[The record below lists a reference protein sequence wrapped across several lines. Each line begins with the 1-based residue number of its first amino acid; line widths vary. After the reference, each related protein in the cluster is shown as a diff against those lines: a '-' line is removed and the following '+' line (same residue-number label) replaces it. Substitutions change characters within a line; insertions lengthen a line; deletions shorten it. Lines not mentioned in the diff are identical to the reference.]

1 MYAKKYPGRLTRVAK
16 VFNRSRS
23 LDLSSR
29 VKVSISKQTL
39 QRLLIAVAQGKSDNK
54 YEKLTKWN
62 LSNHLFFGSR
72 KKNTKK
78 VCNNI
83 MNSIKL

>member
-1 MYAKKYPGRLTRVAK
+1 M
-16 VFNRSRS
+16 
-23 LDLSSR
+23 
-29 VKVSISKQTL
+29 L

-54 YEKLTKWN
+54 SEKLTKWN
-62 LSNHLFFGSR
+62 LSNHLLFGSR
-72 KKNTKK
+72 KRNTKK

>member
-1 MYAKKYPGRLTRVAK
+1 MHAKKYPGRLTRVAK

-29 VKVSISKQTL
+29 VKVLISKQTL

-54 YEKLTKWN
+54 SEKLTKWN

>member
-1 MYAKKYPGRLTRVAK
+1 MHAKKYPSRLTRVAK

-29 VKVSISKQTL
+29 VKVLISKQTL

-54 YEKLTKWN
+54 SEKLTKWN

>member
-1 MYAKKYPGRLTRVAK
+1 MHAKKYPGRLTRVAK

-29 VKVSISKQTL
+29 VKVLISKQTL

-54 YEKLTKWN
+54 SEKLTKWN

-83 MNSIKL
+83 MNSIKS

>member
-1 MYAKKYPGRLTRVAK
+1 MHAKKYPGRLTRVAK

-23 LDLSSR
+23 LDLSSH
-29 VKVSISKQTL
+29 VKVLISKQTL
-39 QRLLIAVAQGKSDNK
+39 QRLLIAVARGKSDNK
-54 YEKLTKWN
+54 SEKLTKWN

>member
-1 MYAKKYPGRLTRVAK
+1 MHAKKYPGRLTRVAK

-29 VKVSISKQTL
+29 VKVLISKQTL

-54 YEKLTKWN
+54 SEKLTKWN

-78 VCNNI
+78 VCINI

>member
-1 MYAKKYPGRLTRVAK
+1 MHAKKYPGRLTRVAK

-29 VKVSISKQTL
+29 VKVLISKQTL

-54 YEKLTKWN
+54 SEKLTKWN

-72 KKNTKK
+72 KKNAKK

>member
-1 MYAKKYPGRLTRVAK
+1 M
-16 VFNRSRS
+16 
-23 LDLSSR
+23 
-29 VKVSISKQTL
+29 L
-39 QRLLIAVAQGKSDNK
+39 QRLLTAVAQGKSDNK
-54 YEKLTKWN
+54 SEKLTKWS

-72 KKNTKK
+72 KRNTKK

>member
-1 MYAKKYPGRLTRVAK
+1 MHAKKYPGRLTRVAK

-29 VKVSISKQTL
+29 VKVLISKQTL

-54 YEKLTKWN
+54 SEKLTKWN

-78 VCNNI
+78 VCNTI

>member
-1 MYAKKYPGRLTRVAK
+1 MHAKKYPGRLTRVAK

-29 VKVSISKQTL
+29 VKVLISKQTL

-54 YEKLTKWN
+54 SEKLTKWN

-72 KKNTKK
+72 KKHTKK